1 MNPDEKNDNKQNNH
15 NNSST
20 SANDPVTSFVTR
32 AKKRVNLWMIVS
44 IVLMLFIVMFIGL
57 AISGKVGV
65 TMRKY
70 SNSRMVEYVQA
81 CDDDIVKRYNDLYA
95 GVGAADGG
103 SAEEATSVKYDSL
116 ATIIADIE
124 KKQHFEEDMTCQL
137 ILLNRDRRDLAGSDA
152 IQKRMDKIKELSSRG
167 AVVDLEFSGL
177 SSISD
182 IERVLAYE
190 SVFAEE

>member
-15 NNSST
+15 NNST
-20 SANDPVTSFVTR
+20 PANDPIASFVTR
-32 AKKRVNLWMIVS
+32 AKRRVNLWMIVS
-44 IVLMLFIVMFIGL
+44 IVLMLFIVVFIGL

-103 SAEEATSVKYDSL
+103 SIEEATSVKYDSL

-124 KKQHFEEDMTCQL
+124 KRQHFEEDVTCQL
-137 ILLNRDRRDLAGSDA
+137 ILLDRDRSDLAGSDA
-152 IQKRMDKIKELSSRG
+152 IQKRMDKIKELSNRG
-167 AVVDLEFSGL
+167 AIVDLNISGL

-182 IERVLAYE
+182 IERVLVYE
-190 SVFAEE
+190 SEFVEG

>member
-20 SANDPVTSFVTR
+20 SANDPVTSLVTR

-44 IVLMLFIVMFIGL
+44 IVLMLFIVVFIGL

-70 SNSRMVEYVQA
+70 SNSRMVEYVKA
-81 CDDDIVKRYNDLYA
+81 CDSKIVERYNNLSLDA
-95 GVGAADGG
+95 AVDGAIA
-103 SAEEATSVKYDSL
+103 SDSQQDTL
-116 ATIIADIE
+116 GTIVQDIE
-124 KKQHFEEDMTCQL
+124 KIPHFEADVNCQL
-137 ILLNRDRRDLAGSDA
+137 ILLHKDRRDGAMSDT
-152 IQKRMDKIKELSSRG
+152 IKSRINKIKELSNGG
-167 AVVDLEFSGL
+167 AVVDLNLSAV

-182 IERVLAYE
+182 MERTLAYDGM
-190 SVFAEE
+190 ATIDQ

>member
-15 NNSST
+15 NNST
-20 SANDPVTSFVTR
+20 PANDPIASFVTR
-32 AKKRVNLWMIVS
+32 AKRRVNLWMIVS
-44 IVLMLFIVMFIGL
+44 IVLMLFIVVFIGL

-95 GVGAADGG
+95 GVAAADGG
-103 SAEEATSVKYDSL
+103 SIEEATSVKYDSL

-124 KKQHFEEDMTCQL
+124 KRQHFEEDVTCQL
-137 ILLNRDRRDLAGSDA
+137 ILLDRDRRDLAGSDA
-152 IQKRMDKIKELSSRG
+152 IQKRMDKIKELSNRG
-167 AVVDLEFSGL
+167 AIVDLNISGL

-182 IERVLAYE
+182 IERVLVYE
-190 SVFAEE
+190 SEFVEG

>member
-15 NNSST
+15 NNST
-20 SANDPVTSFVTR
+20 PANDPIASFVTR
-32 AKKRVNLWMIVS
+32 AKRRVNLWMIVS
-44 IVLMLFIVMFIGL
+44 IVLMLFIVVFIGL

-103 SAEEATSVKYDSL
+103 SIEEATSVKYDSL

-124 KKQHFEEDMTCQL
+124 KRQHFEEDVTCQL
-137 ILLNRDRRDLAGSDA
+137 ILLDRDRRDLAGSDA
-152 IQKRMDKIKELSSRG
+152 IQKRMDKIKELSNRG
-167 AVVDLEFSGL
+167 AIVDLNISGL

-182 IERVLAYE
+182 IERVLVYE
-190 SVFAEE
+190 SEFVEG

>member
-15 NNSST
+15 NNST
-20 SANDPVTSFVTR
+20 PANDPIASFGTR
-32 AKKRVNLWMIVS
+32 AKRRVNLWMIVS
-44 IVLMLFIVMFIGL
+44 IVLMLFIVVFIGL

-103 SAEEATSVKYDSL
+103 SIEEATSVKYDSL

-124 KKQHFEEDMTCQL
+124 KRQHFEEDVTCQL
-137 ILLNRDRRDLAGSDA
+137 ILLDRDRRDLAGSDA
-152 IQKRMDKIKELSSRG
+152 IQKRMDKIKELSNRG
-167 AVVDLEFSGL
+167 AIVDLNISGL

-182 IERVLAYE
+182 IERVLVYE
-190 SVFAEE
+190 SEFVEG

>member
-15 NNSST
+15 NNST
-20 SANDPVTSFVTR
+20 PANDPIASFVTR
-32 AKKRVNLWMIVS
+32 AKRRVNLWMIVS
-44 IVLMLFIVMFIGL
+44 IVLMLFIVVFIGL

-103 SAEEATSVKYDSL
+103 SIEEATSVKYDSL

-124 KKQHFEEDMTCQL
+124 KRQHFEEDVTCQL
-137 ILLNRDRRDLAGSDA
+137 ILLDRDRRDLAGSDA
-152 IQKRMDKIKELSSRG
+152 IQKRMDKIKELSNRG